1 MATKKKT
8 EKWSFKKAFNNFC
21 STVLCFGI
29 GTGIG
34 WIFTMI
40 PTLGFVEVNAVLTLI
55 LEVVVL
61 WLLIEQP
68 KKKAPATEA

>member
-1 MATKKKT
+1 MFIMQVRFILRT
-8 EKWSFKKAFNNFC
+8 
-21 STVLCFGI
+21 
-29 GTGIG
+29 
-34 WIFTMI
+34 
-40 PTLGFVEVNAVLTLI
+40 NAVLTLI